1 MTHFLCKYYHV
12 EDHNKLVPSRYA
24 HVLIRPCSWSY
35 SKVLSFLNGKV
46 KGPMELGGQVAMY
59 TTDES
64 YAYATDQPM
73 FKTLDEWMV
82 WLNYSKGII
91 PEFEEIYYSK
101 DFKDYIAKTTDLKTG
116 KVLWDKTEELKQKLC
131 GR

>member
-12 EDHNKLVPSRYA
+12 EDHNKLVPARYA
-24 HVLIRPCSWSY
+24 HALVRPCNWSY
-35 SKVLSFLNGKV
+35 SKVLGFLNGKV

-59 TTDES
+59 TTDKS
-64 YAYATDQPM
+64 FAYATDQPM

-101 DFKDYIAKTTDLKTG
+101 DFKDYIAKTIDLKTG
-116 KVLWDKTEELKQKLC
+116 TVLWDKTKELKQKLC
-131 GR
+131 GK